1 MSLQIKPFLAIP
13 GLTNAVTVGSSA
25 NTLTLGVNTTGL
37 PLESIRIV
45 NAGTA
50 AIFVR
55 PIASG
60 NTTTVP
66 VERHRD
72 HRDRRTALHRLH
84 RREHVHDHRILHRR
98 HRRRHRIVI
107 EPAIGYGA
115 CRASRAP

>member
-60 NTTTVP
+60 NTTTVAITNSMP
-66 VERHRD
+66 ILSNA
-72 HRDRRTALHRLH
+72 TA
-84 RREHVHDHRILHRR
+84 I
-98 HRRRHRIVI
+98 IATGGQ
-107 EPAIGYGA
+107 PCIGYIA
-115 CRASRAP
+115 ASTFTTTAYFTGGIGGGTGS